1 MLNRTIITGR
11 LTKEP
16 EVKTTVNEHSVASFT
31 LAVDR
36 NYKDRNGERQTDFI
50 NVTAWN
56 ALARTCESYLRKGS
70 LCTVSGS
77 IRTGSY
83 TKDEVKHYT
92 FQVVADEIH
101 FISSPSLTSHEST
114 EGPIPGDLL
123 EGFEEITED
132 LPF

>member
-16 EVKTTVNEHSVASFT
+16 DVRTTVNEHRVATFT

-50 NVTAWN
+50 TVTAWN
-56 ALARTCESYLRKGS
+56 TLAKTCESYLRKGS

-77 IRTGSY
+77 IRTGSFV
-83 TKDEVKHYT
+83 KDEIKHYT

-101 FISSPSLTSHEST
+101 FISSPSLTSQES
-114 EGPIPGDLL
+114 EDGPIPGNLL
-123 EGFEEITED
+123 EGFEEINEE